1 MITNNK
7 RTFKRKKSIYK
18 TDSFVYFFFR
28 ISIRMTFFLLL
39 TLLSLLIFYFVGNY
53 QQFLDQNQKLIL
65 NNIAIVSVAEF
76 VFSICSFALNII
88 SYYIVS
94 RRIKKVLL
102 YCGIYLFTFLFS
114 IGTFLF
120 SRGVLLL
127 ANGL

>member
-7 RTFKRKKSIYK
+7 RTFKQKKSIYK